1 MLFWERPDCLVKTL
15 LLDDHVL
22 TQHVVPGNFVC
33 NKDAI
38 HACTLPLQGLH
49 HIDLNCIRNSDVC
62 CEDQLIHCHDSAMS
76 WQQIRPILSFEPF
89 SFSFVAFVSCI
100 RTPTIVLLMVYQL
113 LLLFHWICF
122 WRWCRMSLL
131 R

>member
-33 NKDAI
+33 NKDAS

-49 HIDLNCIRNSDVC
+49 HNDLNCIRNRDVY
-62 CEDQLIHCHDSAMS
+62 CEDQLIHCHDSAMVLA
-76 WQQIRPILSFEPF
+76 ILSFEPF
-89 SFSFVAFVSCI
+89 SFSLVAFVSFI
-100 RTPTIVLLMVYQL
+100 RTPTIGNGLPIALAVSLDL
-113 LLLFHWICF
+113 LLVVV
-122 WRWCRMSLL
+122 
-131 R
+131 